1 MNNNE
6 GGLNKIIFNYKKC
19 KRYFG
24 KNFYFWELLIAFLSI
39 PVMFFCVMV
48 LNMSVSTVLSFMIYF
63 FIFIILCFVCKSFFR
78 ITSDNKY
85 DEECFKYIDS
95 IKNEAVL
102 HCGINNM
109 PADSVSKSVLCG
121 YSGIKIKRAKTGKDG
136 VNRSEAPEIT
146 VLFFLDDCVRYYSTK
161 IYTLK
166 KGAISNTSGA
176 MYYKD
181 IMSVNLKDELF
192 STRKCDYAFKTMQIV
207 GMGGSVTNFAVGL
220 TDYAHIIE
228 TFQKYVEKSRK

>member
-1 MNNNE
+1 MSNNE
-6 GGLNKIIFNYKKC
+6 GGLDKIIFNYKKC

-24 KNFYFWELLIAFLSI
+24 KNFYFWELLISFLSI
-39 PVMFFCVMV
+39 PVLFFLV
-48 LNMSVSTVLSFMIYF
+48 IYTNVPE
-63 FIFIILCFVCKSFFR
+63 ILTLQIWIILNIIIIIRVIQKGSFR
-78 ITSDNKY
+78 IPSDTWY

-95 IKNEAVL
+95 IENEAVL

-109 PADSVSKSVLCG
+109 PADSVSKSVLSG

-136 VNRSEAPEIT
+136 INRSEAPEIT

-220 TDYAHIIE
+220 TDYASIIE
-228 TFQKYVEKSRK
+228 IFQKYIENSRK

>member
-1 MNNNE
+1 MN
-6 GGLNKIIFNYKKC
+6 
-19 KRYFG
+19 
-24 KNFYFWELLIAFLSI
+24 
-39 PVMFFCVMV
+39 
-48 LNMSVSTVLSFMIYF
+48 
-63 FIFIILCFVCKSFFR
+63 
-78 ITSDNKY
+78 
-85 DEECFKYIDS
+85 IDS

-181 IMSVNLKDELF
+181 IMSECGLNPEECLMVGNDVSEDMVAA
-192 STRKCDYAFKTMQIV
+192 KC
-207 GMGGSVTNFAVGL
+207 GMKVFLL
-220 TDYAHIIE
+220 TDCLLNKNAEDISGYPQGGFAE
-228 TFQKYVEKSRK
+228 LQKFLELL